1 MRSSLC
7 KFSSAAALHRIFIA
21 PIEHSALALPR
32 LRVAQASPLCIS
44 HTQQRSFTRAPK
56 VDTAIPERRL
66 PSDGD
71 IKAWSIYLVD
81 ENGKLSAPIQTFDVL
96 DSMDRKTHTLTTVA
110 MPSEQGNGPRLPICK
125 IMNRKE
131 LHELEKAQ
139 KKKKVNPSRTVKTLE
154 LNWAIDGNDLS
165 HRLGKMKGFLAKGF
179 RVEIMLAAK
188 KRGRQATMEEADNL
202 VKNIRDAVSTVE
214 GSKEWKSMDG
224 VVGNQATVYFQGQLQ
239 ASAQTDVAVKE

>member
-1 MRSSLC
+1 
-7 KFSSAAALHRIFIA
+7 
-21 PIEHSALALPR
+21 
-32 LRVAQASPLCIS
+32 
-44 HTQQRSFTRAPK
+44 
-56 VDTAIPERRL
+56 
-66 PSDGD
+66 
-71 IKAWSIYLVD
+71 
-81 ENGKLSAPIQTFDVL
+81 
-96 DSMDRKTHTLTTVA
+96 
-110 MPSEQGNGPRLPICK
+110 
-125 IMNRKE
+125 MNRKE